1 MKITDFN
8 LKDRKVY
15 TKELQKKIVDLAHKS
30 NTVTQV
36 SEHTDYFNP
45 FIEIIKEFRN
55 FTGVGL
61 KEAKDA
67 VEACSVAGIGEM
79 SRKNWTPQEIVR
91 FGENVSE
98 LFFVNSG
105 PVRIGDDII
114 LTGLKFSIEA
124 WVELGYDSPIESVRE
139 FVKRWERKS

>member
-15 TKELQKKIVDLAHKS
+15 TKELQKKIVDLAHRS
-30 NTVTQV
+30 NTVIQRTEDV
-36 SEHTDYFNP
+36 DYFNP

-79 SRKNWTPQEIVR
+79 SRKNWTSPEIEKFV
-91 FGENVSE
+91 ENVSE

-105 PVRIGDDII
+105 PVKVGDDTI
-114 LTGLKFSIEA
+114 LTGLKLSIEA
-124 WVELGYDSPIESVRE
+124 WGELGYNSPIESVRA
-139 FVKRWERKS
+139 FVKRWESK